1 MGERLVGTIK
11 TRRIAVAIPAQN
23 ESNYILACLRSL
35 DALHLDARVRSL
47 NVLVLANN
55 CVDDT
60 AALARRFAPHGP
72 MSVIVEEAALEPS
85 RANAGWARR
94 LAFDA
99 AARRLR
105 RPSDLLLCTDADT
118 RVARDWLTRTLD
130 YLDEGYDAVA
140 GFARLDP
147 RELRVMDMPCRRRL
161 SSIRRYLDA
170 VDYLKGRRL
179 DDEPWPRHF
188 YEGGA
193 SMALTLGAYRRIG
206 GAPTPPVSEDKALF
220 ERLRAAGC
228 RIRHPKDVR
237 VLTSCRLEGRAPGG
251 AADTLADWSGR
262 ETGDRLTGLSPLE
275 AALSATAANDDVLTF
290 SMLASETEKARR
302 LVRAARGE
310 RRTPYA
316 QPLKSGA

>member
-1 MGERLVGTIK
+1 MADQLAGTHRA
-11 TRRIAVAIPAQN
+11 RRIAVAIPAKT
-23 ESNYILACLRSL
+23 EAGCIVACLQSL
-35 DALHLDARVRSL
+35 DALHLDARVQSL
-47 NVLVLANN
+47 HVIVLANN
-55 CVDDT
+55 CLDDT
-60 AALARRFAPHGP
+60 AAVARRFAPQSL
-72 MSVIVEEAALEPS
+72 MAVTVEEAGLKPS

-99 AARRLR
+99 AAKRLD

-130 YLDEGYDAVA
+130 YVDEGYAAVA

-147 RELRVMDMPCRRRL
+147 RELRAMDMPRRRRL

-170 VDYLKGRRL
+170 VDYLKGQRL

-193 SMALTLGAYRRIG
+193 SIALTLEAYRRIG

-220 ERLRAAGC
+220 ERLRAAGF

-251 AADTLADWSGR
+251 AADTLAHWIGR
-262 ETGDRLTGLSPLE
+262 ETSDRLTGLSPLE
-275 AALSATAANDDVLTF
+275 AALSTTAANDDVLTF
-290 SMLASETEKARR
+290 AMLAQETEKARH

-310 RRTPYA
+310 RPRPHTRS
-316 QPLKSGA
+316 LEGA